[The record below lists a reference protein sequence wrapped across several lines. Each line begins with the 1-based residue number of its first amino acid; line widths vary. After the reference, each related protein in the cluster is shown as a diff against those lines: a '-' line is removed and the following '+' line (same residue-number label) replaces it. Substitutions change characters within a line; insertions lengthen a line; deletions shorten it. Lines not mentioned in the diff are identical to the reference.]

1 MPSTSNTIFYRAA
14 STNSFE
20 LRRLLSGSNVGLL
33 PDPDHDRIRATVA
46 VTYDEVVATR
56 TMLTRV
62 ARRFGLKPGRLAAD
76 TAYGAGRSLAWLI
89 EHDIEPHIPVQQ

>member
-1 MPSTSNTIFYRAA
+1 
-14 STNSFE
+14 
-20 LRRLLSGSNVGLL
+20 LL